1 MFCRLNKREKGLSLF
16 IQNIVLFAVT
26 NRFTVA
32 ITQNLDGMAGFFQRH
47 LAGTDNLRVVS
58 IILLLLAFILF
69 LFLVVILY
77 IKSLLNFIKNE
88 GEAMSHGHATR
99 NISDD
104 LSKERDLEKELAKDL
119 EKFQQRQADQLR
131 KQKTRQ
137 DENKRRQEAEH
148 ELEKNSK
155 LNKRKLRLVQA
166 SSQNAPVSAGNYRP
180 KSTGITTPRT
190 NSQWRSFDW
199 KGGNTGEL
207 DEITAGIVP
216 FEFQQEKQPLSQM
229 PGLILNMLGR
239 NIDIG
244 KIAQVVKNKCD
255 DNVWEEDVIQ
265 LVDSLRNFVSLCNNG
280 KFSNLPDAEEM
291 PTPEDALYDL
301 AQNDPTYALHLLQS
315 LMNNAIDRSNNTK
328 MLQKRDLA
336 FLEASN
342 YACIFGTLAALN
354 DPQMS
359 LNSYE
364 MAIEFSHKNVNG
376 WTRVG
381 DMYVRTQ
388 ADSKAIWAYQNAL
401 KIADEEH
408 HMHQIANANKRLA
421 QYYYDQ
427 GDTIQ
432 AAKLYNTGNDYY
444 DSIGINRPLTNNEKE
459 VVKIIESKQE
469 DDVPETVNRLLKIS
483 AQRQRSYV

>member
-1 MFCRLNKREKGLSLF
+1 
-16 IQNIVLFAVT
+16 
-26 NRFTVA
+26 
-32 ITQNLDGMAGFFQRH
+32 MAGFFQRH

-88 GEAMSHGHATR
+88 GEAMSHGHASR

-131 KQKTRQ
+131 KQKARQ
-137 DENKRRQEAEH
+137 DENTRRQEAEH
-148 ELEKNSK
+148 ELEKNSRA
-155 LNKRKLRLVQA
+155 NKRKLRLVQA
-166 SSQNAPVSAGNYRP
+166 GNKNDTNSIIASNNLRP
-180 KSTGITTPRT
+180 KTQTAAASPRPNT
-190 NSQWRSFDW
+190 QWRNFDW
-199 KGGNTGEL
+199 RSTNTGEL

-216 FEFQQEKQPLSQM
+216 FEFQENKQPLSQM
-229 PGLILNMLGR
+229 PGLILNMLSR
-239 NIDIG
+239 NIDIA

-265 LVDSLRNFVSLCNNG
+265 LVDSLRNFISLCNNG
-280 KFSNLPDAEEM
+280 KFSNLREAEEM
-291 PTPEDALYDL
+291 PTPEEALYDL
-301 AQNDPTYALHLLQS
+301 AQNDPTYALHLLQA
-315 LMNNAIDRSNNTK
+315 LMNDTIDRTNNAK
-328 MLQKRDLA
+328 MIQKRDLA

-376 WTRVG
+376 WTRVA

-432 AAKLYNTGNDYY
+432 ATKLYNTGNDYY
-444 DSIGINRPLTNNEKE
+444 ESIGINRNLTNNEKE

-469 DDVPETVNRLLKIS
+469 ADVPETVNRLLKIAS
-483 AQRQRSYV
+483 QRQRSYV

>member
-1 MFCRLNKREKGLSLF
+1 MF

-32 ITQNLDGMAGFFQRH
+32 IAQNLDGMAGFFQRH

-88 GEAMSHGHATR
+88 GEAMSHGHASR
-99 NISDD
+99 NIGDD

-131 KQKTRQ
+131 KQKARQ
-137 DENKRRQEAEH
+137 DENTRRQEAEH
-148 ELEKNSK
+148 ELEKNSRA
-155 LNKRKLRLVQA
+155 NKRKLRLVQA
-166 SSQNAPVSAGNYRP
+166 GNKNDTNSIIASNNLRP
-180 KSTGITTPRT
+180 KTQTAAASPRPNT
-190 NSQWRSFDW
+190 QWRNFDW
-199 KGGNTGEL
+199 RSTNTGEL

-216 FEFQQEKQPLSQM
+216 FEFQENKQPLSQM
-229 PGLILNMLGR
+229 PGLILNMLSR
-239 NIDIG
+239 NIDIA

-265 LVDSLRNFVSLCNNG
+265 LVDSLRNFISLCNNG
-280 KFSNLPDAEEM
+280 KFSNLREAEEM
-291 PTPEDALYDL
+291 PTPEEALYDL
-301 AQNDPTYALHLLQS
+301 AQNDPTYALHLLQA
-315 LMNNAIDRSNNTK
+315 LMNDTIDRTNNAK
-328 MLQKRDLA
+328 MIQKRDLA

-359 LNSYE
+359 LSSYE

-376 WTRVG
+376 WTRVA

-432 AAKLYNTGNDYY
+432 ATKLYNTGNDYY
-444 DSIGINRPLTNNEKE
+444 ESIGINRNLTNNEKE

-469 DDVPETVNRLLKIS
+469 ADVPETVNRLLKIAS
-483 AQRQRSYV
+483 QRQRSYV